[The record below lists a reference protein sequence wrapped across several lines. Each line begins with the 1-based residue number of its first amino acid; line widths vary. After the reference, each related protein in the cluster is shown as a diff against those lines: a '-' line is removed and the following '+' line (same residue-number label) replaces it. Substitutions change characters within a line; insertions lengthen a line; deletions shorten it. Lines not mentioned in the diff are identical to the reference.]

1 VSGRGKTGNPGLG
14 KQPARLAAIA
24 IAIAIA
30 LQAMSPNIRAQ
41 NVNVEGLAAEDV
53 QTLRNMTALQSPE
66 KILRSDAQINL
77 LVKQAHA
84 YSPLLRELGY
94 AVDAAEQDINVAKGA
109 RSPQITLRGSSTMVT
124 GGLPSSSRSSGMP
137 YIGVNA
143 AYTVYDYGRIDATV
157 KNREAR
163 KDAGTARYAQ
173 QATQITIETVTTCLE
188 YSKRRALL
196 YAVEDYAQTVQQ
208 LVDMLTKVVDADPG
222 RRAELVQARSRLLQ
236 AEQSKQ
242 SERSGVEQ
250 FQIRLNRLIGPNN
263 AAMCD
268 GIGASF
274 LEKPDIEKIR
284 AAVKEHPQVRA
295 FQFDLEAANKQ
306 VEEISASRKPQVQ
319 ATAAHAPVLPG
330 LNNDYYQSIT
340 LTASVPLYDGN
351 VLQSSQQA
359 ALERARSAAERI
371 DFTVMQLD
379 TDYRDRNQTATDNL
393 RRTTEFTSL
402 IEINDRVRKDF
413 FVQWYSLGRR
423 SLFELLA
430 IEQEQYNLQ
439 RGYFTALFDAMTSIA
454 TIQANA
460 GQLSPTDAPS
470 RPTGAN

>member
-1 VSGRGKTGNPGLG
+1 VSGKGKTGDQRHG
-14 KQPARLAAIA
+14 KQTTRPAAIA

-30 LQAMSPNIRAQ
+30 LQATSPHLRAQ
-41 NVNVEGLAAEDV
+41 YLSAEALAAEDV
-53 QTLRNMTALQSPE
+53 QTLRNMSALQSPE
-66 KILRSDAQINL
+66 KILRSDAQVNFL
-77 LVKQAHA
+77 TKQAHA

-109 RSPQITLRGSSTMVT
+109 RSPQITLRGSSTLVT
-124 GGLPSSSRSSGMP
+124 GGLPSNSRTSGMP

-163 KDAGTARYAQ
+163 KDAGTARYEQ

-250 FQIRLNRLIGPNN
+250 FQIRLDRLIGQNN

-274 LEKPDIEKIR
+274 LERPDIEKIR

-319 ATAAHAPVLPG
+319 ATAAHSPVLPG
-330 LNNDYYQSIT
+330 VYNDYYQSIT
-340 LTASVPLYDGN
+340 FTASVPLYDGK

-393 RRTTEFTSL
+393 RRTTEFTRL

-439 RGYFTALFDAMTSIA
+439 RGYFTALFDAMISIA

-460 GQLSPTDAPS
+460 GQLSPNDAPL
-470 RPTGAN
+470 RNNGAN